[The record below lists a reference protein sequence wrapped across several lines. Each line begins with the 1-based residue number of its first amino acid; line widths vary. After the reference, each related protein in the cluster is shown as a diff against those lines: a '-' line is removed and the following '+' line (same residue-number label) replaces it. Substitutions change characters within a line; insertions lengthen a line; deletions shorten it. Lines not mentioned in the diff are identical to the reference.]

1 MRRRVGSAAARSDV
15 KTDGIPKSCPKPAT
29 ESNAENRKEI
39 RWIRHRRADNTMDRR
54 PTPASHPLS
63 MSDIQDLR
71 SRIDAIDTEL
81 VRLLNQRA
89 VVAQEIGALKHRE
102 GLPIYAPEREESLL
116 RGIVEKSGGPLGGDS
131 LRAIYREIMSAS
143 LALEKDICIAC
154 LGPSGSPT
162 HQAAREKFGASVR
175 YSILQDVEG
184 VFHAVRSGEAD
195 CGVVPIEESGHGVV
209 SPTLDALAETDL
221 LACAE
226 IVVSGDAGNE
236 DRGASRMLVMAKTT
250 GSPSGRDASLLMLR
264 IEDKPGALLAALEPF
279 KDHEIN
285 LDHFASRRASKGSR
299 DTFFFIEAD
308 GHTRDLQSSDILR
321 DLSMCCRAVKILG
334 SYPKAV

>member
-1 MRRRVGSAAARSDV
+1 MNLRP
-15 KTDGIPKSCPKPAT
+15 IPIA
-29 ESNAENRKEI
+29 
-39 RWIRHRRADNTMDRR
+39 
-54 PTPASHPLS
+54 

-71 SRIDAIDTEL
+71 SQIDSIDTEL
-81 VRLLNQRA
+81 IRLLNQRA
-89 VVAQEIGALKHRE
+89 AVAQEIGALKHRE

-116 RGIVEKSGGPLGGDS
+116 RGIVDKSDGPLGGDS

-154 LGPSGSPT
+154 LGPSGSAT

-175 YSILQDVEG
+175 YSLIHSVEG
-184 VFHAVRSGEAD
+184 VFDAVRSGEAD
-195 CGVVPIEESGHGVV
+195 CGVVPIEEAGHGVV
-209 SPTLDALAETDL
+209 SATLDALAETEL

-226 IVVSGDAGNE
+226 IVIPGEPGNE
-236 DRGASRMLVMAKTT
+236 DRGASRMLVMAKST
-250 GSPSGRDASLLMLR
+250 GSPSGHDASLLMLR

-285 LDHFASRRASKGSR
+285 LDHFASRRASKGSK

-308 GHTRDLQSSDILR
+308 GHNRELQSSDILR
-321 DLSMCCRAVKILG
+321 DLSMRCRAVKILG
-334 SYPKAV
+334 SYPRVI